1 MSFKDFSTAH
11 PDAKLSP
18 LAAKQTKPQIA
29 KAAQASMARAQLGR
43 THAPRQPTA
52 KH

>member
-1 MSFKDFSTAH
+1 MSFKDFSTSH

-18 LAAKQTKPQIA
+18 LSAKQAKPQTV
-29 KAAQASMARAQLGR
+29 KAAQQNMARTQPGR
-43 THAPRQPTA
+43 THAPRQSST

>member
-18 LAAKQTKPQIA
+18 LAAKQTQPQTF
-29 KAAQASMARAQLGR
+29 KGAQQNMARAEVGR
-43 THAPRQPTA
+43 THAPRQPST

>member
-11 PDAKLSP
+11 PEGKPSP
-18 LAAKQTKPQIA
+18 LSARPGNLQAI
-29 KAAQASMARAQLGR
+29 KAAQPPRAPVSKP
-43 THAPRQPTA
+43 HAPRQPSA

>member
-18 LAAKQTKPQIA
+18 FAAKQAKPQTV
-29 KAAQASMARAQLGR
+29 KSAQAKMARAEVGR
-43 THAPRQPTA
+43 THAPRQPSA